1 MSGQSFKSIFA
12 GKQDLLREN
21 IDTGDAGQLL
31 FKLEAY
37 KVITT
42 HHKDAIEVTF
52 VTFFQVFKLNQP
64 YCLVK

>member
-12 GKQDLLREN
+12 GKQDQLEEN
-21 IDTGDAGQLL
+21 IDTGGQLL
-31 FKLEAY
+31 SKLEAY

-42 HHKDAIEVTF
+42 PHKDAIKVTF